1 MLSRFATF
9 VGSLTCS
16 HHWVRARWEDGSY
29 GLRCQYCFKRHPQT
43 WDQLL
48 AQAAQPPVPGR
59 SRWSLRWGFDGPQRM
74 AAGAQGLN
82 ELPRPE
88 MPAAAAVVRSGARAR
103 MHAAEAPE
111 PAPRAA

>member
-43 WDQLL
+43 WDQVL
-48 AQAAQPPVPGR
+48 AQPDKP
-59 SRWSLRWGFDGPQRM
+59 L
-74 AAGAQGLN
+74 
-82 ELPRPE
+82 
-88 MPAAAAVVRSGARAR
+88 PAARVRSGAHAGLR
-103 MHAAEAPE
+103 AAEATAE

>member
-16 HHWVRARWEDGSY
+16 HRWIRARWEDGSY
-29 GLRCQYCFKRHPQT
+29 GLRCQRCFKRHPRT

-48 AQAAQPPVPGR
+48 A
-59 SRWSLRWGFDGPQRM
+59 
-74 AAGAQGLN
+74 
-82 ELPRPE
+82 RPE
-88 MPAAAAVVRSGARAR
+88 SPVAVLPVRSGAGASL
-103 MHAAEAPE
+103 HATEAAE